1 MIRVVII
8 EDDHDI
14 RQGLAII
21 IGAIG
26 GFSCAGAFE
35 SAEEALA
42 SIHELL
48 PDVCLVDINLP
59 GMSGIDF
66 ISVLK
71 PRFPDTQFIIFTVFE
86 DVENIFKAL
95 KAGATGYLL
104 KSTSPL
110 KIIEAISEV
119 CNGASPMS
127 GPIARKVL
135 AAFTAGRDVKGQG
148 WELLSKREQEILT
161 YLSKGYRYKEIA
173 EKTFISIDTVRSHI
187 RNIYEKLQVE
197 SRTAA
202 VNKIFLKG

>member
-1 MIRVVII
+1 MIKVVII
-8 EDDHDI
+8 EDDHEI
-14 RQGLAII
+14 RQGLAIV
-21 IGAIG
+21 IGSIS
-26 GFSCAGAFE
+26 GFSCSGAFE
-35 SAEEALA
+35 SAEEALDTIRA
-42 SIHELL
+42 LH

-59 GMSGIDF
+59 GMTGIDL
-66 ISVLK
+66 ISILK
-71 PRFPDTQFIIFTVFE
+71 PNLPDTQFIIFTVFE
-86 DVENIFKAL
+86 DVENIFNAL

-110 KIIEAISEV
+110 KIIEAISDV
-119 CNGASPMS
+119 YNGASPMS

-135 AAFTAGRDVKGQG
+135 ASFSAEQDIKGAG
-148 WELLSKREQEILT
+148 WELLSKREQQILT

-187 RNIYEKLQVE
+187 RKIYEKLQVE